1 MVAVR
6 SLPIV
11 AMWQARSWARHA
23 DRQMT
28 FCVKSTSAERH
39 WLGFEATIY
48 EASAGYS
55 ELSNS
60 QHSIS
65 MHVGAPLLITS
76 RCDGSSVRRLQVPGD
91 IKIVP
96 AGVSRIWETESAT
109 TKLSMEISAPL
120 LYSVAE
126 GMGVK
131 NPASVAILP
140 QLHVNDARME
150 HVGWAVKA
158 ELESHDPFGR
168 VYAEGLGV
176 ALAAHLL
183 RRYARATEPFPRA
196 ALSQRR
202 LGRVLDY
209 VRGNVASDLSLF
221 ELAKI
226 AGVSPSYFKAVFKQ
240 TTGMAVHQYVIR
252 VRVQYAAD
260 ILQRGAAPLA
270 DVALQAG
277 FANQSHLARCMRRIL
292 GVTPGQLRSRF
303 QH

>member
-1 MVAVR
+1 
-6 SLPIV
+6 
-11 AMWQARSWARHA
+11 MWQERAWARHD
-23 DRQMT
+23 DRKME
-28 FCVKSTSAERH
+28 FRVKATSAQRH
-39 WLGFEATIY
+39 WSGFEASIY

-60 QHSIS
+60 QHSVS
-65 MHVGAPLLITS
+65 MHVGRPLLVTS

-96 AGVSRIWETESAT
+96 AGVSRIWETEFAT

-140 QLHVNDARME
+140 HLHLNDARIE

-158 ELESHDPFGR
+158 ELESPDPSGR
-168 VYAEGLGV
+168 VYGEGLGV

-183 RRYARATEPFPRA
+183 RRYARVMEPRPE
-196 ALSQRR
+196 ALSRR
-202 LGRVLDY
+202 GLARVLEY
-209 VRGNVASDLSLF
+209 VRANVASDLSLF
-221 ELAKI
+221 ELARI
-226 AGVSPSYFKAVFKQ
+226 AGVSPSHFKTLFKQ
-240 TTGMAVHQYVIR
+240 TTGIAVHRYVIR
-252 VRVQYAAD
+252 ARVQHAAGL
-260 ILQRGAAPLA
+260 LQRDGASLA

-277 FANQSHLARCMRRIL
+277 FANQSHLARCMRRIMGL
-292 GVTPGQLRSRF
+292 TPGQLRNRF
-303 QH
+303 ENDVVR